1 MSATKKILIIIFSLL
16 LIGVLAFLITWGVIN
31 FNKVKDL
38 MSGTGIYNKTDV
50 DNAYNDGYNTALKDK
65 DEWDKLLNDYRDTIT
80 VQTDT
85 ISQLNSDKSALDK
98 SIKDY
103 ETQLTNLTEE
113 RTDLENQIKLLNE
126 EIASLNNTIEVNAT
140 EKQALIEQHTQTVS
154 RLNAQ
159 ITGLNGQI
167 EELNNKINAN
177 AVTVASLNDRITEL
191 QGTIAKYQEFIAQF
205 ETEDKAVVT
214 FEFAGSVYSVQVVDK
229 GGKVIVETPTSSDY
243 VIFNG
248 WTLNGEA
255 IDLSTYT
262 VTETVRIVADVT
274 YKYVVT
280 FVSDGN
286 VKSTQIIEKG
296 NYVTETPTV
305 RKTGYT
311 FKYWTLD
318 GETEVHFEQLP
329 ITANTA
335 FIAKFNQLHSVDFT
349 YENGESI
356 INTKKVEHGTFTTA
370 PRVSL
375 NDGDVLNGWR
385 VNGSLV
391 NVGSYVINS
400 DTVFVA
406 DITRNYTVSFM
417 VDGVEYEVQ
426 NVLSGSTA
434 KNVNISNKGFNGWKV
449 DDYIVDVER
458 YTITSDTIFVAS
470 FAEYLVSVYD
480 GDTLLY
486 SGYHREDETV
496 IFDVEPLGREGYVF
510 TGYYEVNFE
519 TENDFR
525 TIKTPCRSL
534 VVGNRNFTLYAY
546 YALPCTG
553 YFTRYGH
560 FTEDLTIDYS
570 RPSYLNIGY
579 NAEGYFIKQGLIPDN
594 FGYAHLAIYTP
605 AMETLSNYNL
615 KDGTYRYDK
624 SSNEYYIGR
633 YDAETDSWI
642 FNVMT
647 LQQGS
652 WVKSVDYTVER
663 EAYSIGTCNED
674 LLK

>member
-1 MSATKKILIIIFSLL
+1 MSATKKILIAIFSIL

-65 DEWDKLLNDYRDTIT
+65 NEWDKLLNDYRDTIT

-85 ISQLNSDKSALDK
+85 ISQLNSEKSALDK

-103 ETQLTNLTEE
+103 ETQVTSLTEE
-113 RTDLENQIKLLNE
+113 RTDLENQVKLLNE
-126 EIASLNNTIEVNAT
+126 EIASLNSTIEVNAT

-205 ETEDKAVVT
+205 ETEDKAIVT

-229 GGKVIVETPTSSDY
+229 GGKVIVETPTSSEY

-274 YKYVVT
+274 YKYVVSFT
-280 FVSDGN
+280 VNGE
-286 VKSTQIIEKG
+286 VKSTQVIEKG
-296 NYVTETPTV
+296 NYVTEAPTV

-329 ITANTA
+329 ITANTT

-356 INTKKVEHGTFTTA
+356 INTKKVEHGTTTTA

-385 VNGSLV
+385 VNGNLV
-391 NVGSYVINS
+391 DVGSYVINS

-406 DITRNYTVSFM
+406 DITHKHK
-417 VDGVEYEVQ
+417 
-426 NVLSGSTA
+426 VL
-434 KNVNISNKGFNGWKV
+434 FLV
-449 DDYIVDVER
+449 DDI
-458 YTITSDTIFVAS
+458 
-470 FAEYLVSVYD
+470 EYSVQYVS
-480 GDTLLY
+480 LL
-486 SGYHREDETV
+486 
-496 IFDVEPLGREGYVF
+496 
-510 TGYYEVNFE
+510 
-519 TENDFR
+519 
-525 TIKTPCRSL
+525 
-534 VVGNRNFTLYAY
+534 
-546 YALPCTG
+546 
-553 YFTRYGH
+553 
-560 FTEDLTIDYS
+560 
-570 RPSYLNIGY
+570 
-579 NAEGYFIKQGLIPDN
+579 
-594 FGYAHLAIYTP
+594 
-605 AMETLSNYNL
+605 
-615 KDGTYRYDK
+615 
-624 SSNEYYIGR
+624 
-633 YDAETDSWI
+633 
-642 FNVMT
+642 
-647 LQQGS
+647 
-652 WVKSVDYTVER
+652 
-663 EAYSIGTCNED
+663 
-674 LLK
+674 LLKAVIYLSAGLLTA

>member
-1 MSATKKILIIIFSLL
+1 MSATKKILIAIFSIL

-65 DEWDKLLNDYRDTIT
+65 NEWDKLLNDYRDTIT

-85 ISQLNSDKSALDK
+85 ISQLNSEKSALDK

-103 ETQLTNLTEE
+103 ETQVTSLTEE
-113 RTDLENQIKLLNE
+113 RTDLENQVKLLNE
-126 EIASLNNTIEVNAT
+126 EIASLNSTIEVNAT

-205 ETEDKAVVT
+205 ETEDKAIVT

-229 GGKVIVETPTSSDY
+229 GGKVIVETPTSSEY

-274 YKYVVT
+274 YKYVVSFT
-280 FVSDGN
+280 VNGE
-286 VKSTQIIEKG
+286 VKSTQVIEKG
-296 NYVTETPTV
+296 NYVTEAPTV

-329 ITANTA
+329 ITANTT

-356 INTKKVEHGTFTTA
+356 INTKKVEHGTTTTA

-375 NDGDVLNGWR
+375 NNGDVLNGWR
-385 VNGSLV
+385 VNGNLV
-391 NVGSYVINS
+391 DVGSYVINS

-406 DITRNYTVSFM
+406 DITHKHKVLFL
-417 VDGVEYEVQ
+417 VDDIEYSVQYVE
-426 NVLSGSTA
+426 NGG
-434 KNVNISNKGFNGWKV
+434 ISNFITPAKSGYIFVGWSI
-449 DDYIVDVER
+449 DGINIIDVETFAINR
-458 YTITSDTIFVAS
+458 DTTFVAMFDKVFDSTSPLFGYWAGYTDDRNEECGFLGQSYIPLHIRNVSNEVFEIGAIPVNFGDYYPMNAYAKVEILELTNGSIS
-470 FAEYLVSVYD
+470 FRF
-480 GDTLLY
+480 LLY
-486 SGYHREDETV
+486 SSYVYTLTYDEATDRLV
-496 IFDVEPLGREGYVF
+496 GTAQAGSSNIVY
-510 TGYYEVNFE
+510 NF
-519 TENDFR
+519 
-525 TIKTPCRSL
+525 
-534 VVGNRNFTLYAY
+534 
-546 YALPCTG
+546 
-553 YFTRYGH
+553 
-560 FTEDLTIDYS
+560 
-570 RPSYLNIGY
+570 
-579 NAEGYFIKQGLIPDN
+579 YFIREEKIE
-594 FGYAHLAIYTP
+594 YATGITQF
-605 AMETLSNYNL
+605 NYA
-615 KDGTYRYDK
+615 DFD
-624 SSNEYYIGR
+624 
-633 YDAETDSWI
+633 
-642 FNVMT
+642 
-647 LQQGS
+647 
-652 WVKSVDYTVER
+652 
-663 EAYSIGTCNED
+663 
-674 LLK
+674 